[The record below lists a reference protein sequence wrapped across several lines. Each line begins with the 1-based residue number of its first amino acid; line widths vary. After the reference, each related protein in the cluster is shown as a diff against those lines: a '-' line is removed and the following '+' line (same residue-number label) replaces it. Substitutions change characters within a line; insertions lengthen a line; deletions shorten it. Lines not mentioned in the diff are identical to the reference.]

1 MTIDELDK
9 ENIRQR
15 LINHQLE
22 AKSER
27 WRASLVAHVL
37 KSSLPTAGKRKEK
50 KKKKN
55 LGSSSV
61 LEYSNSK
68 ALE

>member
-50 KKKKN
+50 KKKKKTWDQAQY
-55 LGSSSV
+55 LSIV
-61 LEYSNSK
+61 IAKL
-68 ALE
+68 

>member
-50 KKKKN
+50 KKKKTWDQAQY
-55 LGSSSV
+55 LSIV
-61 LEYSNSK
+61 IAKL
-68 ALE
+68 